1 MSKFDLISRIKKI
14 ISEQDPNQIKSI
26 SCNFDI
32 LDEKDQEYTYQNLI
46 KYWKTKEDEND
57 ELSNEYYNIK
67 KLNSNKDI
75 SLKTDI
81 GVVSLFYFKDK
92 KRFLAVGKHDNNLF
106 HFSIKCPEYQKVL
119 SSAISDQNELFVL
132 TYWIM

>member
-46 KYWKTKEDEND
+46 KYWKIKEDEND

-67 KLNSNKDI
+67 KLNSNKEI
-75 SLKTDI
+75 SLKTNI

-92 KRFLAVGKHDNNLF
+92 NRFLAVGKHDNDLF
-106 HFSIKCPEYQKVL
+106 HFSIKCQEYQKVL
-119 SSAISDQNELFVL
+119 SNAINNKNELFVL
-132 TYWIM
+132 TYWII

>member
-92 KRFLAVGKHDNNLF
+92 KRFLAVGKHDNDLF

>member
-92 KRFLAVGKHDNNLF
+92 KRFLAVGKHDNDLF

-119 SSAISDQNELFVL
+119 SSAISDPNELFVL